1 MSLLTSK
8 QSSEKEQAAHI
19 YSPEYYARLAEM
31 DERHWWSLGVRAIAT
46 KLLDRYAPTTRDWKV
61 LDAGCGTGLT
71 LSWLKRYTDIEPM
84 GFDLSRS
91 GLEFCAQRDHK
102 QLVETSTLAIP
113 FASEYFDLVVSLD
126 VLQHL
131 PRPGGDRDALSEIAR
146 VVKRGGLF
154 LLRTNSACGYPPT
167 KQEDYQRYA
176 LSEICT
182 ILTDAGFQIEIATY
196 INFLPGLLATARQL
210 VAQPNTRNTDPGLGM
225 IPRPPE
231 SSLITRLM
239 YLALQAESAYLAPGR
254 PALPFG
260 HSILALA
267 QKSI

>member
-1 MSLLTSK
+1 MASLTVK
-8 QSSEKEQAAHI
+8 QSSANEQAAHI

-46 KLLDRYAPTTRDWKV
+46 RLVDRYAPTTRDWKV

-71 LSWLKRYTDIEPM
+71 LSWLKRYTDVEPV
-84 GFDLSRS
+84 GFDVSRS
-91 GLEFCAQRDHK
+91 GLEFCARRDNQK
-102 QLVETSTLAIP
+102 LVETSTLAIP
-113 FASEYFDLVVSLD
+113 LASEYFDLVVSLD

-131 PRPGGDRDALSEIAR
+131 PRPGGDREALSEIAR
-146 VVKRGGLF
+146 VLKRGGLF
-154 LLRTNSACGYPPT
+154 LLRTNSVCGYPPT
-167 KQEDYQRYA
+167 KREDYQRYG
-176 LSEICT
+176 LSEIRA

-196 INFLPGLLATARQL
+196 INCLPGLLATARQL
-210 VAQPNTRNTDPGLGM
+210 IAHPNDRAQDLGLTM

-239 YLALQAESAYLAPGR
+239 FLALKAESVYLAPGR

-267 QKSI
+267 RKSV

>member
-1 MSLLTSK
+1 MRSLT
-8 QSSEKEQAAHI
+8 
-19 YSPEYYARLAEM
+19 
-31 DERHWWSLGVRAIAT
+31 
-46 KLLDRYAPTTRDWKV
+46 
-61 LDAGCGTGLT
+61 
-71 LSWLKRYTDIEPM
+71 
-84 GFDLSRS
+84 
-91 GLEFCAQRDHK
+91 
-102 QLVETSTLAIP
+102 
-113 FASEYFDLVVSLD
+113 
-126 VLQHL
+126 
-131 PRPGGDRDALSEIAR
+131 
-146 VVKRGGLF
+146 
-154 LLRTNSACGYPPT
+154 RTNSACGYPPT

-196 INFLPGLLATARQL
+196 INFLPGLLATVRQL

-267 QKSI
+267 QISI